1 MPGSDRG
8 KFMTQ
13 SVIRSAHRIVVKVG
27 SSLVTNDG
35 KGLDHQAL
43 SRWAR
48 EIAELV
54 RARWASAARARP

>member
-1 MPGSDRG
+1 M
-8 KFMTQ
+8 KQ
-13 SVIRSAHRIVVKVG
+13 SIVRSAHRLVVKVG

-48 EIAELV
+48 AICWIIWIA
-54 RARWASAARARP
+54 RT